1 VIGGCGHEG
10 KQGEGLCPSTPP
22 KAEPLES
29 TSFSQEEGDLGQI
42 DGTSEAAPSS

>member
-1 VIGGCGHEG
+1 MDGAVSR
-10 KQGEGLCPSTPP
+10 QGEGLCPSTPP

-29 TSFSQEEGDLGQI
+29 TSFSQEEGDPGQI